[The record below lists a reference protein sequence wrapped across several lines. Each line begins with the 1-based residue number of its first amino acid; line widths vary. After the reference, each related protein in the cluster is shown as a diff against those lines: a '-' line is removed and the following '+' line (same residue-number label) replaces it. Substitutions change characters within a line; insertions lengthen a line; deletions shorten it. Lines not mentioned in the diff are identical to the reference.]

1 MDLFGIFRIAVK
13 RWYVLLGALLV
24 TVGLGFVAASQVAP
38 TFQVGGVLVVNIPY
52 AADDGAAARLAGNP
66 YFDTRTAASVL
77 ASLGESPDVR
87 NVVIGGGGNG
97 DYIVGLDSGRPVLMV
112 TITDKSE
119 QVGLKT
125 YELLGKELGRRLA
138 QLQEDK
144 KIPPEFRVTVD
155 DVLQPKEG
163 TASTGSRTKVL
174 LASVAM
180 GVVLALG
187 LCVYVDYL
195 MRRRASEGAP
205 AGETPGADVPEP
217 HQPAERAAVPAV
229 VPAVNTPVEPIEA
242 QRTQR
247 MRPVAAPRLRPPQPA
262 KVKVIVS
269 GKANGVTSET
279 ADWPQYEVD
288 QVDTPASDRFDD
300 KPNGR

>member
-1 MDLFGIFRIAVK
+1 MDLFGIFRIAVR
-13 RWYVLLGALLV
+13 RWYVLVGALLV
-24 TVGLGFVAASQVAP
+24 TIGLGFVAASQVAP
-38 TFQVGGVLVVNIPY
+38 TYQVGGVLVVNIPY

-87 NVVIGGGGNG
+87 NVVIKGGGNG

-125 YELLGKELGRRLA
+125 YQLLGEELGKRLA

-144 KIPPEFRVTVD
+144 KIPQEFRVTVD

-163 TASTGSRTKVL
+163 VASTGSRTKVL
-174 LASVAM
+174 LASAAM
-180 GVVLALG
+180 GVVLALA

-195 MRRRASEGAP
+195 IRRRASDRKPAEETPEESEPEPRKPTEQRAAP
-205 AGETPGADVPEP
+205 AVT
-217 HQPAERAAVPAV
+217 
-229 VPAVNTPVEPIEA
+229 TPVEPLEA

-247 MRPVAAPRLRPPQPA
+247 MRPVAGPRPLLQAA
-262 KVKVIVS
+262 KVRVP
-269 GKANGVTSET
+269 GNGSTSDT

-288 QVDTPASDRFDD
+288 QIGAPDRFDD